1 MAKSTPYRACPH
13 CGSNLDPGERSDCMD
28 RREAGREAAKGAAQP
43 ATKTAAGNTRELTLM
58 PGA

>member
-1 MAKSTPYRACPH
+1 MSKYKPYRVCPH
-13 CGSNLDPGERSDCMD
+13 CGSHLDYGERCDCMD